1 MSTSLKKPTWLVRGA
16 LALVGGAAFLA
27 AVSTPARAMPGQPG
41 TALFGYYDVGETVN
55 APEGTNGTGVGDSI
69 LTLINPAGNA
79 NRGFGV
85 VTNKCAMIYVF
96 DNNEEMGECC
106 GCPLTPA
113 QEERFSFDHDLLT
126 NYIGL
131 PTADGVVA
139 VRGQDINNNG
149 CSSFRSP
156 GTTQAGCNGGC
167 DPTNGPPT
175 SLDANLLGS
184 IIHNQQIEPGPSTV
198 TELPLFNNAGGDP
211 SDNTYLIEECAAL
224 IGNGSGAGICH
235 CPSTVL
241 DE

>member
-1 MSTSLKKPTWLVRGA
+1 VSISLNKPTWLVRGA

-41 TALFGYYDVGETVN
+41 TSLFGYYDIEPS
-55 APEGTNGTGVGDSI
+55 APVVSGSGDNY
-69 LTLINPAGNA
+69 LFLINPAGNA

-96 DNNEEMGECC
+96 DDVEEMGECC

-113 QEERFSFDHDLLT
+113 QLERFSFDNDLLA
-126 NYIGL
+126 NYLGM
-131 PTADGVVA
+131 PTGEGVVA
-139 VRGQDINNNG
+139 IRGQDINNNG
-149 CSSFRSP
+149 CSSFRTP

-184 IIHNQQIEPGPSTV
+184 IVHNQSIFTTDPGPSTV

>member
-1 MSTSLKKPTWLVRGA
+1 VSTSLKKPRWLVRGA

-41 TALFGYYDVGETVN
+41 TSLFGYYDVGP
-55 APEGTNGTGVGDSI
+55 ASLDSNGIGDNY
-69 LTLINPAGNA
+69 LFLINPAGNA

-96 DNNEEMGECC
+96 DDAEEMGECC

-113 QEERFSFDHDLLT
+113 QLERFSFDNDLLA
-126 NYIGL
+126 NYIGS
-131 PTADGVVA
+131 PTGAGVVA
-139 VRGQDINNNG
+139 VRGQDVNNNG
-149 CSSFRSP
+149 CSSFRTP
-156 GTTQAGCNGGC
+156 GTTQAGCNDGC

-184 IIHNQQIEPGPSTV
+184 IVHDQAVIPTSSV

-211 SDNTYLIEECAAL
+211 SNNTYLIEECAAL
-224 IGNGSGAGICH
+224 IGNGTGAGICH
-235 CPSTVL
+235 CPTSGVQ